1 MQNETQG
8 LSWFG
13 LRMPYFQQREDE
25 AYIILHR
32 GAYSR
37 VYKLRERE
45 RIPDLL
51 RGLVLW
57 RGGWP

>member
-1 MQNETQG
+1 MQDETQG

-13 LRMPYFQQREDE
+13 LGRPYFQQREDE

-32 GAYSR
+32 GACIR
-37 VYKLRERE
+37 GYKLFRERE
-45 RIPDLL
+45 QIPGLL

-57 RGGWP
+57 RGG